1 MANFREWSS
10 EEIEE
15 RLKNEQYRLVF
26 PLRLRKSS
34 KTSSENT
41 GNQKEGVKIAGILR
55 PGPRKGFRYIQSGN
69 VRKRC
74 FNYN

>member
-26 PLRLRKSS
+26 PLRLRRLS
-34 KTSSENT
+34 KTLLENT
-41 GNQKEGVKIAGILR
+41 DNQTPSNRETKKKE
-55 PGPRKGFRYIQSGN
+55 
-69 VRKRC
+69 
-74 FNYN
+74 

>member
-26 PLRLRKSS
+26 PLRLRQSS

-41 GNQKEGVKIAGILR
+41 GNQTPSKRETKKKE
-55 PGPRKGFRYIQSGN
+55 
-69 VRKRC
+69 
-74 FNYN
+74 

>member
-1 MANFREWSS
+1 MPNFREWSS

-41 GNQKEGVKIAGILR
+41 GNQTPSKRETKKKE
-55 PGPRKGFRYIQSGN
+55 
-69 VRKRC
+69 
-74 FNYN
+74 

>member
-34 KTSSENT
+34 KTSPENT
-41 GNQKEGVKIAGILR
+41 GNQTPSKKETK
-55 PGPRKGFRYIQSGN
+55 K
-69 VRKRC
+69 KE
-74 FNYN
+74 

>member
-15 RLKNEQYRLVF
+15 ILKNEQYRLVF

-41 GNQKEGVKIAGILR
+41 GNQTPSKRETKKKE
-55 PGPRKGFRYIQSGN
+55 
-69 VRKRC
+69 
-74 FNYN
+74 

>member
-1 MANFREWSS
+1 METHTEMSS

-41 GNQKEGVKIAGILR
+41 GNQTPSKRETKKKE
-55 PGPRKGFRYIQSGN
+55 
-69 VRKRC
+69 
-74 FNYN
+74 

>member
-34 KTSSENT
+34 KASSENT
-41 GNQKEGVKIAGILR
+41 GNQTPSKRETKKKE
-55 PGPRKGFRYIQSGN
+55 
-69 VRKRC
+69 
-74 FNYN
+74 

>member
-1 MANFREWSS
+1 VIQVVELTEASS
-10 EEIEE
+10 EETEQ

-41 GNQKEGVKIAGILR
+41 GNQTPSKRETKKKE
-55 PGPRKGFRYIQSGN
+55 
-69 VRKRC
+69 
-74 FNYN
+74 

>member
-41 GNQKEGVKIAGILR
+41 GNQTPSNRETKKKE
-55 PGPRKGFRYIQSGN
+55 
-69 VRKRC
+69 
-74 FNYN
+74 

>member
-34 KTSSENT
+34 KTPSENT
-41 GNQKEGVKIAGILR
+41 GNQTPSKRETKKKE
-55 PGPRKGFRYIQSGN
+55 
-69 VRKRC
+69 
-74 FNYN
+74 

>member
-1 MANFREWSS
+1 MANFRERSS

-41 GNQKEGVKIAGILR
+41 GNQTPSKRETKKKE
-55 PGPRKGFRYIQSGN
+55 
-69 VRKRC
+69 
-74 FNYN
+74 

>member
-26 PLRLRKSS
+26 PLEWKRS
-34 KTSSENT
+34 TET
-41 GNQKEGVKIAGILR
+41 H
-55 PGPRKGFRYIQSGN
+55 SGN
-69 VRKRC
+69 KERQTPPKPQPQKKE
-74 FNYN
+74 

>member
-1 MANFREWSS
+1 MGIHTEASS
-10 EEIEE
+10 EETEQ

-41 GNQKEGVKIAGILR
+41 GNQTPSKRETKKKE
-55 PGPRKGFRYIQSGN
+55 
-69 VRKRC
+69 
-74 FNYN
+74 

>member
-41 GNQKEGVKIAGILR
+41 GNQTTSKRETKKKE
-55 PGPRKGFRYIQSGN
+55 
-69 VRKRC
+69 
-74 FNYN
+74 